1 MEIRDLN
8 ISDVKKVA
16 EVHEKSFKD
25 FFLTSLGRHF
35 LETYYA
41 ASINNN
47 KSIGIGL
54 FDNEEKLYGFATGT
68 SKSLGYHKTLLLQN
82 SFLFFKS
89 LLLVSLNRPKVIFR
103 LFKNIN
109 KKSDKKDD
117 KQYAE
122 LLSIA
127 ILPDLKGSGYG
138 KVLLDEFEKKAKFHQ
153 ASKIALTTDYNNND
167 NVIKFYN
174 KSGYEV
180 YYDFIAYPNRHM
192 YKLIK
197 KLDEKDN

>member
-1 MEIRDLN
+1 M
-8 ISDVKKVA
+8 
-16 EVHEKSFKD
+16 
-25 FFLTSLGRHF
+25 
-35 LETYYA
+35 
-41 ASINNN
+41 
-47 KSIGIGL
+47 
-54 FDNEEKLYGFATGT
+54 
-68 SKSLGYHKTLLLQN
+68 
-82 SFLFFKS
+82 
-89 LLLVSLNRPKVIFR
+89 
-103 LFKNIN
+103 
-109 KKSDKKDD
+109 
-117 KQYAE
+117 
-122 LLSIA
+122 LSIA